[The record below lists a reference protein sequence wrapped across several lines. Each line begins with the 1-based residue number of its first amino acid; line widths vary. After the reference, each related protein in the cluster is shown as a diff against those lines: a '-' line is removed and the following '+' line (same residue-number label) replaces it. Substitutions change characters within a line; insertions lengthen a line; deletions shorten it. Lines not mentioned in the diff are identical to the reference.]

1 MNNCYE
7 KIKKKWEDICR
18 KIRCWSDRSLIINGI
33 IFLLLIFLAPILFK
47 LFPSVY
53 VAIALA
59 LAVLFGLFI
68 LFYRYYLRYFLLCL
82 IGILAFISLLLFAL
96 GVLIKLE
103 LLGDV
108 NCLIIQKLMQCL
120 FV

>member
-47 LFPSVY
+47 LFPCVY

-68 LFYRYYLRYFLLCL
+68 LFYRY
-82 IGILAFISLLLFAL
+82 LLLFIAIL
-96 GVLIKLE
+96 TLISSIFIPLPY
-103 LLGDV
+103 DIV
-108 NCLIIQKLMQCL
+108 IFLIVSIVFCY
-120 FV
+120 V